1 MLEEVWVQKRN
12 EKLFC
17 ILLVITLLA
26 LASQNWMLGLLAAI
40 LDLGCLLFIKKRDMD
55 QEKILMKYLDDLSAG
70 VEAGTVYAVKNL
82 PLGIAMINEKRH
94 VVWSNGV
101 FRSWT
106 KSEGSDE
113 TEIDRILPGT
123 HAARLWGKSGWFD
136 CKLKDNAFRVVYKF
150 LDKDGENGT
159 PYLLFYLLD
168 RTEMDRAVEEC
179 RAAMPVFCL
188 IRVDNISEVTGDMTD
203 SEKSNLL
210 SEVNECILDE
220 FSSLDGFIKQYAQ
233 ADFVACLS
241 RAALAELMERHFD
254 ILDKVRAIR
263 TVNRIPVTLSIGIV
277 QSEDEFARQAE
288 EAQSALD
295 LALGRGGDQAVVR
308 IGRDMKVFGGKT
320 QATGSMTRVRVRVVA
335 HALKELV
342 NDSDRVIIMG
352 HLHEDYDALGAAA
365 GLACLFRADGRE
377 AYIAVSSADET
388 SRKMRKAIREDEE
401 LSDLLLSDSEA
412 KDLVTDK
419 TLVFAVD
426 THVPEMIAAPDT
438 LARSSRRIIIDHHRR
453 SSSIIPNTLLTYM
466 EPSASSASELV
477 TELIQYYDTDGEL
490 PQLAASCLYAGIVV
504 DTKNFSVQT
513 GIRTFDAASY
523 LRRIGADTKLVKELF
538 AVDIETTKIKS
549 AIMAAMKIKEGCV
562 AVAECPAGT
571 AQAQIIAGQVADFLV
586 NVEGIRA
593 SVVYY
598 PMEKQ
603 RLGISAR
610 SDGSLNVQT
619 VMEAVGGGGHMTV
632 SGAQISEKDKEDA
645 AKKILAA
652 IREQLKEEEQ

>member
-1 MLEEVWVQKRN
+1 
-12 EKLFC
+12 
-17 ILLVITLLA
+17 
-26 LASQNWMLGLLAAI
+26 
-40 LDLGCLLFIKKRDMD
+40 
-55 QEKILMKYLDDLSAG
+55 MKSF
-70 VEAGTVYAVKNL
+70 
-82 PLGIAMINEKRH
+82 PI
-94 VVWSNGV
+94 
-101 FRSWT
+101 
-106 KSEGSDE
+106 
-113 TEIDRILPGT
+113 
-123 HAARLWGKSGWFD
+123 
-136 CKLKDNAFRVVYKF
+136 C
-150 LDKDGENGT
+150 
-159 PYLLFYLLD
+159 
-168 RTEMDRAVEEC
+168 
-179 RAAMPVFCL
+179 
-188 IRVDNISEVTGDMTD
+188 
-203 SEKSNLL
+203 
-210 SEVNECILDE
+210 
-220 FSSLDGFIKQYAQ
+220 SS
-233 ADFVACLS
+233 
-241 RAALAELMERHFD
+241 
-254 ILDKVRAIR
+254 
-263 TVNRIPVTLSIGIV
+263 
-277 QSEDEFARQAE
+277 
-288 EAQSALD
+288 
-295 LALGRGGDQAVVR
+295 
-308 IGRDMKVFGGKT
+308 
-320 QATGSMTRVRVRVVA
+320 
-335 HALKELV
+335 
-342 NDSDRVIIMG
+342 
-352 HLHEDYDALGAAA
+352 
-365 GLACLFRADGRE
+365 
-377 AYIAVSSADET
+377 
-388 SRKMRKAIREDEE
+388 
-401 LSDLLLSDSEA
+401 SDLLLSDSEA